1 MFKNS
6 YRNFHSLYVDGEW
19 SDLCQCFPPLW
30 DLMWITCVC
39 FCICVSVAFWCP
51 FLVVAC
57 SCSKK
62 AFITLCSPVVP
73 LLSTS
78 KADSGLASEFR
89 RDRAIYTAY
98 ERMLKYKGRSEPHQS
113 IATVPHYLINSRR
126 AQFDSSVL
134 ITFAILIRYCSSFQ
148 AWESLYARRWSSGQI
163 MQIQR
168 GKKVTETLFFPL
180 KTWIFL

>member
-1 MFKNS
+1 MVRFVS
-6 YRNFHSLYVDGEW
+6 S
-19 SDLCQCFPPLW
+19 FPPPCGTQCRLNV
-30 DLMWITCVC
+30 CV
-39 FCICVSVAFWCP
+39 FAFVFLLRCWYP

-98 ERMLKYKGRSEPHQS
+98 ERMLKYEGRSQPHQS
-113 IATVPHYLINSRR
+113 IATLSNYWINSRR
-126 AQFDSSVL
+126 AQFDRSSL
-134 ITFAILIRYCSSFQ
+134 ITFAILISYCSSFQ
-148 AWESLYARRWSSGQI
+148 AWESLYARRWSSGQT
-163 MQIQR
+163 MKIQR
-168 GKKVTETLFFPL
+168 GKKVIETLFFPL